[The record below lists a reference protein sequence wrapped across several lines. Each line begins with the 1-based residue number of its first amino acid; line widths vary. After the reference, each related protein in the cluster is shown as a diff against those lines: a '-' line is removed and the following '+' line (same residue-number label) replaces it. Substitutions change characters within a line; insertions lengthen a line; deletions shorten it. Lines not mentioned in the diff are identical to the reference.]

1 MKSQNVNNFLFRNL
15 ICCMI
20 LITTMFLSI
29 NSRVIR
35 KEEAARHQR
44 RLDDGDYAWDEEPDH
59 EHDDYHDEHDD
70 YHHDHEEHHYEDEH
84 DYEHHEE
91 DWEHERI

>member
-59 EHDDYHDEHDD
+59 EHEHEHDD